1 MKRRVVFFTLYIFSI
16 LPTIYSRKELTMN
29 AKEIV
34 NELAKNRV
42 VEKLLSHFNTVN
54 KADLAQNIYMSL
66 LLKDD
71 DFLTDLY
78 TTNRLNYYLIGAI
91 RNEVMSNTS
100 IHSKENRKAGLI
112 KGEVEDIYDSS
123 KKYDVVD
130 EDYESIA
137 DKVVDFLNTLSEAE
151 KEIAW
156 LFPMLNYDKEKKEE
170 IDIICHNYGITYNQ
184 YKKMLPKIKK
194 KFQEHFKK
202 GLVGKK
208 FQPRIKDEVLQQDT
222 AGNII
227 AIYDNLRDA
236 ADKLGFSIDSI
247 RRCCNSDRKTYKGYI
262 FKFKKNI

>member
-1 MKRRVVFFTLYIFSI
+1 MTKH
-16 LPTIYSRKELTMN
+16 
-29 AKEIV
+29 EII
-34 NELAKNRV
+34 NELAKNKT
-42 VEKLLSHFNTVN
+42 VEKMLTHFSTIN
-54 KADLAQNIYMSL
+54 KADLSQNIYLSL
-66 LLKDD
+66 LCKDD
-71 DFLTDLY
+71 DFLTELY
-78 TTNRLNYYLIGAI
+78 TSGRMNYYLVGAI

-123 KKYDVVD
+123 KKYDIVD
-130 EDYESIA
+130 EEYESIS
-137 DKVVDFLNTLSEAE
+137 DEVVEFLNTLPEVE

-170 IDIICHNYGITYNQ
+170 IDIILHNYGITYNQ

-202 GLVGKK
+202 GLAGKK
-208 FQPRIKDEVLQQDT
+208 FEPRIKDEVVQEDT

-236 ADKLGFSIDSI
+236 ADKLGFILDNI
-247 RRCCNSDRKTYKGYI
+247 RRCCNGDRKTYKGFI
-262 FKFKKNI
+262 FKFKKNLKKK

>member
-1 MKRRVVFFTLYIFSI
+1 
-16 LPTIYSRKELTMN
+16 MN

-34 NELAKNRV
+34 EALARNKT
-42 VEKLLSHFNTVN
+42 VEKLLSHFNTIN

-71 DFLTDLY
+71 AFLTDLY
-78 TTNRLNYYLIGAI
+78 TSGRMNYYLIGTI

-112 KGEVEDIYDSS
+112 KGEVEDIYDGT
-123 KKYDVVD
+123 KKYDMVN
-130 EDYESIA
+130 EDYESIS
-137 DKVVDFLNTLSEAE
+137 DEVVNFLNSLPEAE

-208 FQPRIKDEVLQQDT
+208 FQPRIKDEVVQEDT

-247 RRCCNSDRKTYKGYI
+247 RRCCNSDRKTYKGFI

>member
-1 MKRRVVFFTLYIFSI
+1 
-16 LPTIYSRKELTMN
+16 MN

-34 NELAKNRV
+34 NELAKNKI
-42 VEKLLSHFNTVN
+42 VEKLLSHFNTIN
-54 KADLAQNIYMSL
+54 KADLAQNIYLSL
-66 LLKDD
+66 LAKDD
-71 DFLTDLY
+71 AFLTDLY
-78 TTNRLNYYLIGAI
+78 TSGRMNYYIVGAI

-123 KKYDVVD
+123 KKYDMAN
-130 EDYESIA
+130 EDYESIS
-137 DKVVDFLNTLSEAE
+137 DEVVEFLNTLPEPE

-170 IDIICHNYGITYNQ
+170 IDIILHNYGITYNQ

-202 GLVGKK
+202 GLAGKK
-208 FQPRIKDEVLQQDT
+208 FQPRIKDKVVQEDT
-222 AGNII
+222 EGNII

-236 ADKLGFSIDSI
+236 ADKLGFSNDSI
-247 RRCCNSDRKTYKGYI
+247 RRCCNSDRKTYKGFI

>member
-1 MKRRVVFFTLYIFSI
+1 MTKY
-16 LPTIYSRKELTMN
+16 
-29 AKEIV
+29 EII
-34 NELAKNRV
+34 NELAKNKT
-42 VEKLLSHFNTVN
+42 VEKMLTHFSTIN
-54 KADLAQNIYMSL
+54 KADLSQNIYLSL
-66 LLKDD
+66 LCKDENMLNELYSKGQINQYICGIIYRQVFSGHSHHYCQNVKKIGSPILKQNKD
-71 DFLTDLY
+71 
-78 TTNRLNYYLIGAI
+78 
-91 RNEVMSNTS
+91 
-100 IHSKENRKAGLI
+100 
-112 KGEVEDIYDSS
+112 GETYEETLIYD
-123 KKYDVVD
+123 DTQPHQLQDEVV
-130 EDYESIA
+130 E
-137 DKVVDFLNTLSEAE
+137 FLNTLPEVE

-156 LFPMLNYDKEKKEE
+156 LFPMLNYEKEKKEE

-208 FQPRIKDEVLQQDT
+208 FEPRIKDEVVQEDT

-247 RRCCNSDRKTYKGYI
+247 RRCCNSDRKTYKGFI

>member
-1 MKRRVVFFTLYIFSI
+1 
-16 LPTIYSRKELTMN
+16 MN

-34 NELAKNRV
+34 NELAQNRV
-42 VEKLLSHFNTVN
+42 VEKLLRNYTTQN

-71 DFLTDLY
+71 AFLTELY
-78 TTNRLNYYLIGAI
+78 TSGRMNYYLIGAI
-91 RNEVMSNTS
+91 KNEVMSNTS

-112 KGEVEDIYDSS
+112 KGEVENIYDST
-123 KKYDVVD
+123 KKYDIVD
-130 EDYESIA
+130 EDYESIS
-137 DKVVDFLNTLSEAE
+137 DEVVDFLNTLPEVE

-156 LFPMLNYDKEKKEE
+156 LFPMLNYEKEKKEE
-170 IDIICHNYGITYNQ
+170 IDIILHNYGITYNQ

-202 GLVGKK
+202 GLAGKK
-208 FQPRIKDEVLQQDT
+208 FEPRIKDEIVQLDT

-236 ADKLGFSIDSI
+236 ADKLGFILDNI
-247 RRCCNSDRKTYKGYI
+247 RRCCNGDRKTYKGYI
-262 FKFKKNI
+262 FKFRKNI

>member
-1 MKRRVVFFTLYIFSI
+1 M
-16 LPTIYSRKELTMN
+16 E

-34 NELAKNRV
+34 NELAQNKT
-42 VEKLLSHFNTVN
+42 VEKLLSHFSTIN
-54 KADLAQNIYMSL
+54 KADLSQNIYMSL

-71 DFLTDLY
+71 AFLTDLY
-78 TTNRLNYYLIGAI
+78 TTNRLNYYLIGTI

-123 KKYDVVD
+123 KKYDMVN
-130 EDYESIA
+130 EDYESIS
-137 DKVVDFLNTLSEAE
+137 DEVVEFLNTLPEAE

-170 IDIICHNYGITYNQ
+170 IDIICRNYGITYNQ

-208 FQPRIKDEVLQQDT
+208 FQPRIKDEVVQEDI

-262 FKFKKNI
+262 FKFKKNF

>member
-1 MKRRVVFFTLYIFSI
+1 
-16 LPTIYSRKELTMN
+16 MN

-34 NELAKNRV
+34 NELAQNKT
-42 VEKLLSHFNTVN
+42 VEKLLRNYTTQN

-66 LLKDD
+66 LGKDD

-78 TTNRLNYYLIGAI
+78 TTNRLRYYLVGAI

-112 KGEVEDIYDSS
+112 KGEVEDIYDST
-123 KKYDVVD
+123 KKYEIVD
-130 EDYESIA
+130 EEYESIA
-137 DKVVDFLNTLSEAE
+137 DEVVEFLNTLPEVE

-156 LFPMLNYDKEKKEE
+156 LFPMLNYTQEKKEE
-170 IDIICHNYGITYNQ
+170 IDIILHNYGITYNQ

-202 GLVGKK
+202 GLAGKK
-208 FQPRIKDEVLQQDT
+208 FQPRIKDEVVQEDT

-236 ADKLGFSIDSI
+236 ADKLGFSLDSI

>member
-1 MKRRVVFFTLYIFSI
+1 
-16 LPTIYSRKELTMN
+16 MN

-34 NELAKNRV
+34 NELAQNKT
-42 VEKLLSHFNTVN
+42 VEKLLRNYTTIN

-71 DFLTDLY
+71 AFLTDLY
-78 TTNRLNYYLIGAI
+78 TNGRMNYYLIGAI
-91 RNEVMSNTS
+91 KNEVMSNTS

-123 KKYDVVD
+123 KKYNLVD
-130 EDYESIA
+130 EEYESIS
-137 DKVVDFLNTLSEAE
+137 DEVVEFLNTLPEVE

-156 LFPMLNYDKEKKEE
+156 LFPMLNYEKEKKEE
-170 IDIICHNYGITYNQ
+170 IDIILHNYGITYNQ
-184 YKKMLPKIKK
+184 YQKLLPKIKK

-202 GLVGKK
+202 GLAGKK
-208 FQPRIKDEVLQQDT
+208 FQPRIKDEVVQEDT

-236 ADKLGFSIDSI
+236 ADKLGFSLDSI

>member
-1 MKRRVVFFTLYIFSI
+1 MKT
-16 LPTIYSRKELTMN
+16 
-29 AKEIV
+29 KEIV
-34 NELAKNRV
+34 CELAKNKT
-42 VEKLLSHFNTVN
+42 VEKLLAHFNTVN

-91 RNEVMSNTS
+91 RNEVMSNAS

-123 KKYDVVD
+123 KRYDIVN
-130 EDYESIA
+130 EDYESIS
-137 DKVVDFLNTLSEAE
+137 DEIVEFLNALPEPE

-170 IDIICHNYGITYNQ
+170 IDIICHNYNLTYNQ
-184 YKKMLPKIKK
+184 YQKLLPKIKK

-247 RRCCNSDRKTYKGYI
+247 RRCCNSDRKTYKGFI

>member
-1 MKRRVVFFTLYIFSI
+1 M
-16 LPTIYSRKELTMN
+16 E

-34 NELAKNRV
+34 NELAQNRV
-42 VEKLLSHFNTVN
+42 VEKLLRNYTTKN

-71 DFLTDLY
+71 DIITDLY
-78 TTNRLNYYLIGAI
+78 TNGRMNYYLIGAI
-91 RNEVMSNTS
+91 RNEIMSNTS
-100 IHSKENRKAGLI
+100 IHSKENRRAGLI
-112 KGEVEDIYDSS
+112 KGEVENIYDST

-130 EDYESIA
+130 EEYESIA
-137 DKVVDFLNTLSEAE
+137 DEVVEFLNTLPEVE

-156 LFPMLNYDKEKKEE
+156 LFPMLNYEKEKKEE
-170 IDIICHNYGITYNQ
+170 IDIILHNYGITYNQ

-202 GLVGKK
+202 GLAGKK
-208 FQPRIKDEVLQQDT
+208 FQPRIKDEVVQQDT

-236 ADKLGFSIDSI
+236 ADKLGFILDNI
-247 RRCCNSDRKTYKGYI
+247 RRCCNGDRKTYKGYI

>member
-1 MKRRVVFFTLYIFSI
+1 
-16 LPTIYSRKELTMN
+16 MN

-42 VEKLLSHFNTVN
+42 VEKLLTHFSTIN

-66 LLKDD
+66 ILKDD
-71 DFLTDLY
+71 NFLTDLY

-91 RNEVMSNTS
+91 RNEVMSNKS

-123 KKYDVVD
+123 KNYDLVD
-130 EDYESIA
+130 EEYESIS
-137 DKVVDFLNTLSEAE
+137 DEVVDFLNTLPEVE

-156 LFPMLNYDKEKKEE
+156 LFPMLNFNKEKKEE
-170 IDIICHNYGITYNQ
+170 IDIICHNYGITCNQ
-184 YKKMLPKIKK
+184 YKKLLPKIKK

-208 FQPRIKDEVLQQDT
+208 FEPHIKDEIVQENI

-247 RRCCNSDRKTYKGYI
+247 RLCCNGDKKTYKGYI

>member
-1 MKRRVVFFTLYIFSI
+1 
-16 LPTIYSRKELTMN
+16 MN
-29 AKEIV
+29 KYEIV
-34 NELAKNRV
+34 EALARNKT
-42 VEKLLSHFNTVN
+42 VEKLLSHFNTIN

-71 DFLTDLY
+71 DFLTELY
-78 TTNRLNYYLIGAI
+78 TTNRLNYYIVGAI

-100 IHSKENRKAGLI
+100 IHSKENRKAGLV
-112 KGEVEDIYDSS
+112 KGEVENIYDGT
-123 KKYDVVD
+123 KKYDIVN
-130 EDYESIA
+130 EEYESIS
-137 DKVVDFLNTLSEAE
+137 DEVVRFLNSLPEVE

-170 IDIICHNYGITYNQ
+170 IDIILSNYGITYNQ

-208 FQPRIKDEVLQQDT
+208 FQPRIKDEVVQEDT

>member
-1 MKRRVVFFTLYIFSI
+1 
-16 LPTIYSRKELTMN
+16 MN

-34 NELAKNRV
+34 NELAQNRV
-42 VEKLLSHFNTVN
+42 VEKLLRNYTTIN

-71 DFLTDLY
+71 AFLTELY
-78 TTNRLNYYLIGAI
+78 TSGRMNYYLIGAI

-100 IHSKENRKAGLI
+100 IHSKENRKAGI
-112 KGEVEDIYDSS
+112 VKGEVEDIYDSS
-123 KKYDVVD
+123 KKYDIAD
-130 EDYESIA
+130 EDYESIS
-137 DKVVDFLNTLSEAE
+137 DEVVEFLNTLPEVE

-156 LFPMLNYDKEKKEE
+156 LFPMLNYEKEKKEE

-184 YKKMLPKIKK
+184 YKKLLPKIKK

-202 GLVGKK
+202 GLAGKK
-208 FQPRIKDEVLQQDT
+208 FELRIKDKVVQEDT

-236 ADKLGFSIDSI
+236 ADKLGFSNDNI
-247 RRCCNSDRKTYKGYI
+247 RRCCNSDRKTYKGFI
-262 FKFKKNI
+262 FKFKKNL

>member
-1 MKRRVVFFTLYIFSI
+1 
-16 LPTIYSRKELTMN
+16 MN

-34 NELAKNRV
+34 CELAKNKT
-42 VEKLLSHFNTVN
+42 VEKLLRNYTTQN

-71 DFLTDLY
+71 AFLTDLY
-78 TTNRLNYYLIGAI
+78 TNGRMNYYLIGAI

-123 KKYDVVD
+123 KKYNLVD
-130 EDYESIA
+130 EEYESIS
-137 DKVVDFLNTLSEAE
+137 DEVVEFLNTLPEVE

-156 LFPMLNYDKEKKEE
+156 LFPMLNYEKEKKEE
-170 IDIICHNYGITYNQ
+170 IDIILHNYGITYNQ
-184 YKKMLPKIKK
+184 YQKLLPKIKK

-202 GLVGKK
+202 GLAGKK
-208 FQPRIKDEVLQQDT
+208 FQPRIKDEVVQEDT

-236 ADKLGFSIDSI
+236 ADKLGFSNDSI
-247 RRCCNSDRKTYKGYI
+247 RRCCNSDRKTYKGFI

>member
-1 MKRRVVFFTLYIFSI
+1 
-16 LPTIYSRKELTMN
+16 MN

-34 NELAKNRV
+34 NELAQNKT
-42 VEKLLSHFNTVN
+42 VEKLLRNYTTQN

-71 DFLTDLY
+71 AFLTDLY
-78 TTNRLNYYLIGAI
+78 TNGRMNYYLIGAI
-91 RNEVMSNTS
+91 KNEVMSNTS
-100 IHSKENRKAGLI
+100 IHSKENRKAGLV

-123 KKYDVVD
+123 KKYNLVD
-130 EDYESIA
+130 EEYESIS
-137 DKVVDFLNTLSEAE
+137 DEVVEFLNTLPEVE

-156 LFPMLNYDKEKKEE
+156 LFPMLNYEKEKKEE
-170 IDIICHNYGITYNQ
+170 IDIILHNYGITYNQ
-184 YKKMLPKIKK
+184 YQKLLPKIKK

-202 GLVGKK
+202 GLAGKK
-208 FQPRIKDEVLQQDT
+208 FQPRIKDEVVQEDT

-236 ADKLGFSIDSI
+236 ADKLGFSLDSI
-247 RRCCNSDRKTYKGYI
+247 RRCCNSDRKTYKGFI

>member
-1 MKRRVVFFTLYIFSI
+1 
-16 LPTIYSRKELTMN
+16 MN

-34 NELAKNRV
+34 NELAQNRV
-42 VEKLLSHFNTVN
+42 VEKLLRNYTTIN

-71 DFLTDLY
+71 AFLTDLY
-78 TTNRLNYYLIGAI
+78 TSGRMNYYLIGAI
-91 RNEVMSNTS
+91 RNEVMSATS

-112 KGEVEDIYDSS
+112 KGEVEDIYDST
-123 KKYDVVD
+123 KKYDAVD
-130 EDYESIA
+130 EGYESIS
-137 DKVVDFLNTLSEAE
+137 DEVVEFLNTLPEVE

-156 LFPMLNYDKEKKEE
+156 LFPMLNYEKEKKEE
-170 IDIICHNYGITYNQ
+170 IDIILHNYGITYNQ

-202 GLVGKK
+202 GLAGKK
-208 FQPRIKDEVLQQDT
+208 FQPRIKDEVVQQDT

-236 ADKLGFSIDSI
+236 SDKLGFSLDNI
-247 RRCCNSDRKTYKGYI
+247 RRCCNGSRKTYKGYI
-262 FKFKKNI
+262 FKFSKNI

>member
-1 MKRRVVFFTLYIFSI
+1 M
-16 LPTIYSRKELTMN
+16 E

-34 NELAKNRV
+34 NELAQNRV
-42 VEKLLSHFNTVN
+42 VEKLLRNYTTIN
-54 KADLAQNIYMSL
+54 KDDLAQNIYISL

-71 DFLTDLY
+71 AFLTELY

-91 RNEVMSNTS
+91 RNEVMSTTS

-123 KKYDVVD
+123 KKYDMVN
-130 EDYESIA
+130 EDYESIS
-137 DKVVDFLNTLSEAE
+137 DKVVEFLNTLTEAE

-247 RRCCNSDRKTYKGYI
+247 RRCCNSDRKTYKGFI

>member
-1 MKRRVVFFTLYIFSI
+1 
-16 LPTIYSRKELTMN
+16 MN

-34 NELAKNRV
+34 NELATNKV
-42 VEKLLSHFNTVN
+42 VEKLLRNYTTIN

-71 DFLTDLY
+71 AFLTDLY
-78 TTNRLNYYLIGAI
+78 TSGRMNYYLIGAI
-91 RNEVMSNTS
+91 KNEVMSNTS
-100 IHSKENRKAGLI
+100 IHSKENRKAGLVR
-112 KGEVEDIYDSS
+112 GEVENIYDST

-130 EDYESIA
+130 EEYESIA
-137 DKVVDFLNTLSEAE
+137 DEVVEFLNTLPEVE

-156 LFPMLNYDKEKKEE
+156 LFPMLNYEKEKKEE
-170 IDIICHNYGITYNQ
+170 IDIILHNYGITYSQ

-202 GLVGKK
+202 GLAGKK
-208 FQPRIKDEVLQQDT
+208 FQPRIKDEVVQLDT

-236 ADKLGFSIDSI
+236 ADNLGFILDNI
-247 RRCCNSDRKTYKGYI
+247 R
-262 FKFKKNI
+262 

>member
-1 MKRRVVFFTLYIFSI
+1 MK
-16 LPTIYSRKELTMN
+16 

-34 NELAKNRV
+34 EILAKNKT
-42 VEKLLSHFNTVN
+42 VEKLLSHFSTIN

-66 LLKDD
+66 LGKDD
-71 DFLTDLY
+71 DFLTELY
-78 TTNRLNYYLIGAI
+78 TTNRLNYYIIGAI
-91 RNEVMSNTS
+91 RNEVMSTTS

-123 KKYDVVD
+123 KKYDIVD
-130 EDYESIA
+130 EEYESIS
-137 DKVVDFLNTLSEAE
+137 DEVVRFLNSLPEVE

-170 IDIICHNYGITYNQ
+170 IDIILHNYNLTYNKYQ
-184 YKKMLPKIKK
+184 KLLPKIKK

-208 FQPRIKDEVLQQDT
+208 FQPRIKDEVVQEDT

-247 RRCCNSDRKTYKGYI
+247 RRCCNSDRKTYKGFI

>member
-1 MKRRVVFFTLYIFSI
+1 
-16 LPTIYSRKELTMN
+16 MN

-34 NELAKNRV
+34 NELAKNKIVEKIARHYKTPYREDLCQYIYYWLLTKTDENMLNELYSNGQIKQYISGIVYRQIFSDHSHHYCQNVKRIGEPIIKQNKDGDTYEETLIYDDTQPHQLQDEV
-42 VEKLLSHFNTVN
+42 VE
-54 KADLAQNIYMSL
+54 
-66 LLKDD
+66 
-71 DFLTDLY
+71 
-78 TTNRLNYYLIGAI
+78 
-91 RNEVMSNTS
+91 
-100 IHSKENRKAGLI
+100 
-112 KGEVEDIYDSS
+112 
-123 KKYDVVD
+123 
-130 EDYESIA
+130 
-137 DKVVDFLNTLSEAE
+137 FLNTLPEVE

-156 LFPMLNYDKEKKEE
+156 LFPMLNYEKEKKEE

-208 FQPRIKDEVLQQDT
+208 FQPRIKDEVVQEDI

-227 AIYDNLRDA
+227 AIYNNLRDA

-247 RRCCNSDRKTYKGYI
+247 RRCCNSDRKTYKGFI

>member
-1 MKRRVVFFTLYIFSI
+1 
-16 LPTIYSRKELTMN
+16 MN

-34 NELAKNRV
+34 NELAKNKT
-42 VEKLLSHFNTVN
+42 VEKLLIHFNTIN

-78 TTNRLNYYLIGAI
+78 ATNRLNYYLIGAI
-91 RNEVMSNTS
+91 RNEVMSDTS

-123 KKYDVVD
+123 KKYDIVD
-130 EDYESIA
+130 EDYESIS
-137 DKVVDFLNTLSEAE
+137 DEVVEFLNTLPEVE

-156 LFPMLNYDKEKKEE
+156 LLPMLNFQKEKKEE

-184 YKKMLPKIKK
+184 YKKLLPKIKK

-208 FQPRIKDEVLQQDT
+208 FELRIKDEVLQEDT

-236 ADKLGFSIDSI
+236 ADKLGFLIDNI
-247 RRCCNSDRKTYKGYI
+247 RLCCNGKIKTYKGYI

>member
-1 MKRRVVFFTLYIFSI
+1 M
-16 LPTIYSRKELTMN
+16 E

-34 NELAKNRV
+34 NELAKNKT
-42 VEKLLSHFNTVN
+42 VEKLLIHFNTIN

-78 TTNRLNYYLIGAI
+78 ATNRLNYYLIGAI

-112 KGEVEDIYDSS
+112 RGEVEDIYDSS
-123 KKYDVVD
+123 KKYDIVD
-130 EDYESIA
+130 EEYESIS
-137 DKVVDFLNTLSEAE
+137 DEVVEFLNTLPELE

-156 LFPMLNYDKEKKEE
+156 LLPMLNFQKEKKEE

-184 YKKMLPKIKK
+184 YKKLLPKIKK

-208 FQPRIKDEVLQQDT
+208 FELRIKDEVLQEDT

-236 ADKLGFSIDSI
+236 ADKLGFIIDNI
-247 RRCCNSDRKTYKGYI
+247 RLCCNGKIKTYKGYI

>member
-1 MKRRVVFFTLYIFSI
+1 
-16 LPTIYSRKELTMN
+16 MN

-34 NELAKNRV
+34 NELAQNRV
-42 VEKLLSHFNTVN
+42 VEKLLRNYTTIN

-66 LLKDD
+66 LGKDD

-78 TTNRLNYYLIGAI
+78 ISGRMNYYLIGAI

-100 IHSKENRKAGLI
+100 IHSKENRKAGL
-112 KGEVEDIYDSS
+112 KGEVEDIYDST
-123 KKYDVVD
+123 KKYDVVN
-130 EDYESIA
+130 EEYESIS
-137 DKVVDFLNTLSEAE
+137 DEVVYFLNTLPEVE

-156 LFPMLNYDKEKKEE
+156 LFPMLNYEKEKKEE

-202 GLVGKK
+202 GLTGKK
-208 FQPRIKDEVLQQDT
+208 FQPRIKDEIVQEDT

-236 ADKLGFSIDSI
+236 ADKLGFSNDSI

>member
-1 MKRRVVFFTLYIFSI
+1 
-16 LPTIYSRKELTMN
+16 MN

-34 NELAKNRV
+34 CELAKNKT
-42 VEKLLSHFNTVN
+42 VEKLLSHFSTIN

-71 DFLTDLY
+71 AFLTNLY

-123 KKYDVVD
+123 KKYDMVNA
-130 EDYESIA
+130 DYESIS
-137 DKVVDFLNTLSEAE
+137 DEVDDYLNSLPEPE

-208 FQPRIKDEVLQQDT
+208 FQPRIKDEVVQEDT

-247 RRCCNSDRKTYKGYI
+247 RRCCNSDRKTYKGFI

>member
-1 MKRRVVFFTLYIFSI
+1 M
-16 LPTIYSRKELTMN
+16 E

-34 NELAKNRV
+34 NELAKNKT
-42 VEKLLSHFNTVN
+42 VEKLLIHFNTIN

-78 TTNRLNYYLIGAI
+78 ATNRLNYYLIGAI

-100 IHSKENRKAGLI
+100 IHSKENRKAGLV

-123 KKYDVVD
+123 KKYDIVD
-130 EDYESIA
+130 EEYESIS
-137 DKVVDFLNTLSEAE
+137 DEVVEFLNTLPELE

-156 LFPMLNYDKEKKEE
+156 LLPMLNFQKEKKEE

-184 YKKMLPKIKK
+184 YKKLLPKIKK

-208 FQPRIKDEVLQQDT
+208 FELRIKDEVLQEDT

-236 ADKLGFSIDSI
+236 ADKLGFLIDNI
-247 RRCCNSDRKTYKGYI
+247 RLCCNGKIKTYKGYI

>member
-1 MKRRVVFFTLYIFSI
+1 
-16 LPTIYSRKELTMN
+16 MN

-34 NELAKNRV
+34 NELAKNKT
-42 VEKLLSHFNTVN
+42 VEKLLIHFNTIN

-71 DFLTDLY
+71 AFLTELY

-123 KKYDVVD
+123 KKYDMAD
-130 EDYESIA
+130 EDYESIS
-137 DKVVDFLNTLSEAE
+137 DEVVKFLNTLTEAE

-170 IDIICHNYGITYNQ
+170 IDIICHNYAITYNQ
-184 YKKMLPKIKK
+184 YKKLLPKIKK

-208 FQPRIKDEVLQQDT
+208 FQPRIKDEVAQQDT

-247 RRCCNSDRKTYKGYI
+247 RLCCNGKIKTYKGYI